1 MLNDDEIVTSV
12 QAESDPV
19 DDETDKD
26 EDNNNESSKGQML
39 ARFLRYRQLWS
50 GTNNNQSAVLFNY
63 CCSRESGAAQL
74 ADEESNFIDWT
85 NEADRLLV
93 MQMAI
98 KLSDINGPCKCQQ
111 LHMQWTYRIAEEFYE
126 QGDEERSLGL
136 PISRFMDRNNP
147 QLAKLQESFIGHL
160 VAPLCRGYAEAALLP
175 GVWVRLTDDQSPEEL
190 SEDDLDLP
198 RRMENVRGE

>member
-1 MLNDDEIVTSV
+1 MHFDIVT
-12 QAESDPV
+12 E
-19 DDETDKD
+19 
-26 EDNNNESSKGQML
+26 
-39 ARFLRYRQLWS
+39 
-50 GTNNNQSAVLFNY
+50 FN
-63 CCSRESGAAQL
+63 AKL

-136 PISRFMDRNNP
+136 PISRFMDRTIP

-198 RRMENVRGE
+198 RRMENVRGARRGSVENARRNRRTVHCQQTRNLQDNYDYWMTVQRREEEERERVAQLGVTEPCT